1 MSFSP
6 LKSSQGSLPG
16 EGQLS
21 SLFSPPLEPAPDWRG
36 LGPRKRQVVR
46 SLGPAGSDPGNYRG
60 QAPHRRPG
68 LWKGGWVV
76 ISI

>member
-6 LKSSQGSLPG
+6 LKSSQGSLLG

-21 SLFSPPLEPAPDWRG
+21 SLFSPPPPEPAPDWRG

-46 SLGPAGSDPGNYRG
+46 
-60 QAPHRRPG
+60 
-68 LWKGGWVV
+68 
-76 ISI
+76 

>member
-6 LKSSQGSLPG
+6 LKRSQGSLPG

-46 SLGPAGSDPGNYRG
+46 
-60 QAPHRRPG
+60 
-68 LWKGGWVV
+68 
-76 ISI
+76 